1 MVPTTFGIILG
12 CASVGHFLG
21 LDGPSAQIE
30 PQIQRID
37 STLLIKKKM
46 GVTPLPNNQAGKGMM
61 ALLGALGR
69 ALAPKRPIKGVDGN
83 NGNVLESAFPG
94 LN

>member
-1 MVPTTFGIILG
+1 MALLAGI
-12 CASVGHFLG
+12 
-21 LDGPSAQIE
+21 
-30 PQIQRID
+30 
-37 STLLIKKKM
+37 
-46 GVTPLPNNQAGKGMM
+46 QAGKGMV

-94 LN
+94 LNRRIITH